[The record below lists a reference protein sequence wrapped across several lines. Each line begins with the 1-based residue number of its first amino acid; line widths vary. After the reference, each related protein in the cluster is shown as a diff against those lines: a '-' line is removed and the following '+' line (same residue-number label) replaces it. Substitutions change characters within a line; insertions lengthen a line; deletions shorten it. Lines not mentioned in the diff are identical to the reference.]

1 MKNLTLFNGFKT
13 YVREDVLFFSALVIF
28 TGLFNQKLFSQ
39 IIENEGVSYKEQLI
53 LNTDRSL
60 YITGEKVWLKVIALN
75 SLTSTPS
82 DISKVVY
89 IEFLDRNN
97 FPLRQLKV
105 RVENHSGSSVFSI
118 PENLSSG
125 NYVIRAYTNWMQNWP
140 VDQFCYKTISVVNP
154 FGSFESLALQ
164 SPSSINSTAKEIS
177 GSGNTIIKPGSPD
190 KAEIQFKITPDKS
203 EYSTREKVK
212 LMIIATDLSG
222 KPIESDLSVSVA
234 KTGIVYFDEM
244 QELGSDNFQSSPS
257 IVPESKDIHYLPEL
271 EGHLIYGIIRVKET
285 GEPLR
290 NSGVSLS
297 YVGKI
302 ARCQFSNT
310 NELGEFYFV
319 IREPGINEIVI
330 QPMDSDITGYYVEIR
345 QPFNSNFSNFQPSL
359 FRIDSTSIDKIN
371 NAVISMQINNLYEP
385 FRQKMQTT
393 PMRAIHDF
401 YGKPENTILMADY
414 IELSTLREVVK
425 EIIPNVYAL
434 KQNGKLELK
443 LINKL
448 QSLPFENKPLVLVDG
463 VPMYDFD
470 KVLAINSKEIERAD
484 VLNKRYFF
492 SEYIFDGILSF
503 VTKKGN
509 LSAMEFD
516 NTIFRQVYEGCQ
528 LTEEFYSPKYD
539 TDLSKSG
546 RIPDYRNTLYW
557 NPDISTDKD
566 GKTFVE
572 FYTSDETTDYTI
584 VVRGIS
590 ADGKS
595 GFSTA
600 SLKVTER
607 QFQSNHE

>member
-1 MKNLTLFNGFKT
+1 MPNLTLFGGFKT
-13 YVREDVLFFSALVIF
+13 YIIRDVLFFSALVILAS
-28 TGLFNQKLFSQ
+28 LFDQNLFSQ
-39 IIENEGVSYKEQLI
+39 VIIEKEGVSYKERLI

-60 YITGEKVWLKVIALN
+60 YITGEKVWLNVITLN
-75 SLTSTPS
+75 SLTNAPS
-82 DISKVVY
+82 ENSKVVY
-89 IEFLDRNN
+89 VEFLDRNN

-105 RVENHSGSSVFSI
+105 KVENHSGSSVFSI

-125 NYVIRAYTNWMQNWP
+125 NYVIRAYSNWMQNWP
-140 VDQFCYKTISVVNP
+140 ADQFCHKTISVVNP

-164 SPSSINSTAKEIS
+164 SPSSLKGSVQEITE
-177 GSGNTIIKPGSPD
+177 SGNTIVKPGSEN
-190 KAEIQFKITPDKS
+190 AGEILFKITPDKS
-203 EYSTREKVK
+203 EYSSREKVK
-212 LMIIATDLSG
+212 LMIVATDGSG
-222 KPIESDLSVSVA
+222 RTIESYLSVSVA
-234 KTGIVYFDEM
+234 KTGIVNSEEM
-244 QELGSDNFQSSPS
+244 QKTGAEYLQSSNS
-257 IVPESKDIHYLPEL
+257 MLSKVNDPQYLPEL
-271 EGHLIYGIIRVKET
+271 EGHLIYGIIRLKET

-290 NSGVSLS
+290 NSGISLS

-310 NELGEFYFV
+310 NENGEFYFV
-319 IREPGINEIVI
+319 VREPGTNEIVI
-330 QPMDSDITGYYVEIR
+330 QPIDPDITGYYIDLK
-345 QPFNSNFSNFQPSL
+345 QPFNSNFSNYQPSL
-359 FRIDSTSIDKIN
+359 FKIDSTSIDKIN

-385 FRQKMQTT
+385 FRQKRQ
-393 PMRAIHDF
+393 PSQNKVIPDF

-414 IELSTLREVVK
+414 IELSTIREVVK
-425 EIIPNVYAL
+425 EIIPNVYTL

-470 KVLAINSKEIERAD
+470 KVLVINSKEIERAD
-484 VLNKRYFF
+484 VLNRRYFF

-528 LTEEFYSPKYD
+528 LKEEFYSPEYS
-539 TDLSKSG
+539 TDSLKSG

-557 NPDISTDKD
+557 SPDIHTDED

-572 FYTSDETTDYTI
+572 FYTSDESTDYTV

-590 ADGKS
+590 ADGKT
-595 GFSTA
+595 GLSTA
-600 SLKVTER
+600 SLIVK
-607 QFQSNHE
+607 

>member
-1 MKNLTLFNGFKT
+1 MQNLTLFDEFKT
-13 YVREDVLFFSALVIF
+13 YIRKDVLFFSAVVIVAA
-28 TGLFNQKLFSQ
+28 LFNQKLFSQ
-39 IIENEGVSYKEQLI
+39 VIIENQGVTYKERLI

-60 YITGEKVWLKVIALN
+60 YITGEKVWLKVTTLN
-75 SLTSTPS
+75 SLTNTPS
-82 DISKVVY
+82 DNSKVVY
-89 IEFLDRNN
+89 VEFLDRNN

-118 PENLSSG
+118 PENLLSG
-125 NYVIRAYTNWMQNWP
+125 NYVIRAYSNWMQNWP
-140 VDQFCYKTISVVNP
+140 ADQFCHKTISVVNP

-164 SPSSINSTAKEIS
+164 SPSSLNGPVKEVS
-177 GSGNTIIKPGSPD
+177 GEGNTIVKPGSED
-190 KAEIQFKITPDKS
+190 AGEILFKITPDKS

-212 LMIIATDLSG
+212 LVIAATDVSG
-222 KPIESDLSVSVA
+222 NPIESDLSVSVA
-234 KTGIVYFDEM
+234 KTGIVNSEEM
-244 QELGSDNFQSSPS
+244 QKSGLDNLQSSTS
-257 IVPESKDIHYLPEL
+257 MVPESKDPKYLPEL
-271 EGHLIYGIIRVKET
+271 EGHLIYGIIRLKET

-290 NSGVSLS
+290 NSGISLS

-302 ARCQFSNT
+302 ARCQFSST
-310 NELGEFYFV
+310 NNLGEFYFV
-319 IREPGINEIVI
+319 VREPGTNEIVI
-330 QPMDSDITGYYVEIR
+330 QPINPDITGYYIDIR
-345 QPFNSNFSNFQPSL
+345 QPFNSNFSNYQPSL

-385 FRQKMQTT
+385 FRQKMPAT
-393 PMRAIHDF
+393 PKKAIPDF

-414 IELSTLREVVK
+414 IELSTIREVVK
-425 EIIPNVYAL
+425 EIIPNVYTL

-463 VPMYDFD
+463 VPMYDFE
-470 KVLAINSKEIERAD
+470 KVLVINSKEIERAD

-509 LSAMEFD
+509 LSAMDFD
-516 NTIFRQVYEGCQ
+516 NTIFRQVYEGC
-528 LTEEFYSPKYD
+528 LPKEEFYSPEYS
-539 TDLSKSG
+539 TDSLKSG

-557 NPDISTDKD
+557 SSDKSTDKD

-600 SLKVTER
+600 SLKVK
-607 QFQSNHE
+607 QVPY

>member
-1 MKNLTLFNGFKT
+1 MQNLTLLKGFKT
-13 YVREDVLFFSALVIF
+13 YIRKDVLFFSALVIF
-28 TGLFNQKLFSQ
+28 YALFNQNLFSQ
-39 IIENEGVSYKEQLI
+39 VIIENKEVAYKERLI

-60 YITGEKVWLKVIALN
+60 YITGEKVWLKVITLN
-75 SLTSTPS
+75 SLTNTPS
-82 DISKVVY
+82 DNSKVVY
-89 IEFLDRNN
+89 VEFLDRNN

-105 RVENHSGSSVFSI
+105 KVENHSGSSVFSI

-125 NYVIRAYTNWMQNWP
+125 NYVIRAYSNWMQNWP
-140 VDQFCYKTISVVNP
+140 ADQFCHKTISVVNP

-164 SPSSINSTAKEIS
+164 TPSSLKGSVKEVTE
-177 GSGNTIIKPGSPD
+177 SGNTISKPVS
-190 KAEIQFKITPDKS
+190 EIPGEILFKITPDKS
-203 EYSTREKVK
+203 EYSSREKVK
-212 LMIIATDLSG
+212 LMIQATDGSG
-222 KPIESDLSVSVA
+222 KTIESDISVSVA
-234 KTGIVYFDEM
+234 KTGIVNSEEM
-244 QELGSDNFQSSPS
+244 QKTGSEFLQSSPS
-257 IVPESKDIHYLPEL
+257 MLSKGEDPQYLPEL
-271 EGHLIYGIIRVKET
+271 EGHLIYGIIRLKET

-290 NSGVSLS
+290 NSGISLS

-310 NELGEFYFV
+310 NEKGEFYFV
-319 IREPGINEIVI
+319 VREPGTNEIVI
-330 QPMDSDITGYYVEIR
+330 QPIDPDIAGYYIDMR
-345 QPFNSNFSNFQPSL
+345 QPFNSNFSNYQPSL
-359 FRIDSTSIDKIN
+359 FKIDSSSIDQIN

-385 FRQKMQTT
+385 FRQKMQPT
-393 PMRAIHDF
+393 PKNVIPDF

-414 IELSTLREVVK
+414 IELTTIREVVK
-425 EIIPNVYAL
+425 EIIPNVYTL

-470 KVLAINSKEIERAD
+470 KVLIINSKEIERAD

-528 LTEEFYSPKYD
+528 LKEEFYSPEYSAD
-539 TDLSKSG
+539 SLKSG

-557 NPDISTDKD
+557 SPDKQTDKD

-572 FYTSDETTDYTI
+572 FYTSDESTDYTV

-590 ADGKS
+590 ADGKT
-595 GFSTA
+595 GFSTT
-600 SLKVTER
+600 SLKVK
-607 QFQSNHE
+607 QVLY

>member
-1 MKNLTLFNGFKT
+1 
-13 YVREDVLFFSALVIF
+13 LFFSALVIF
-28 TGLFNQKLFSQ
+28 AALFNQKLFSQ
-39 IIENEGVSYKEQLI
+39 AITNNEKVLYKERLI

-60 YITGEKVWLKVIALN
+60 YITGEKVWLKIITLN
-75 SLTSTPS
+75 SLTNTPS
-82 DISKVVY
+82 GNSKVVY
-89 IEFLDRNN
+89 VEFLDRNN

-105 RVENHSGSSVFSI
+105 KVENHSGSSVFSI

-125 NYVIRAYTNWMQNWP
+125 NYVIRAYSNWMQNWP
-140 VDQFCYKTISVVNP
+140 SDQFCHKTISVVNP

-164 SPSSINSTAKEIS
+164 SPSSLKGSVQEITE
-177 GSGNTIIKPGSPD
+177 SGNTIVKPGSEN
-190 KAEIQFKITPDKS
+190 AGEILFKITPDKS
-203 EYSTREKVK
+203 EYSSREKVK
-212 LMIIATDLSG
+212 LMIVATDGSG
-222 KPIESDLSVSVA
+222 RTIESYLSVSVA
-234 KTGIVYFDEM
+234 KTGIVNSEEM
-244 QELGSDNFQSSPS
+244 QKTGAEYLQSSNS
-257 IVPESKDIHYLPEL
+257 MLSKVNDPQYLPEL
-271 EGHLIYGIIRVKET
+271 EGHLIYGIIRLKET

-290 NSGVSLS
+290 NSGISLS

-310 NELGEFYFV
+310 NENGEFYFV
-319 IREPGINEIVI
+319 VREPGTNEIVI
-330 QPMDSDITGYYVEIR
+330 QPIDPDITGYYIDLK
-345 QPFNSNFSNFQPSL
+345 QPFNSNFSNYQPSL
-359 FRIDSTSIDKIN
+359 FKIDSTSIDKIN

-385 FRQKMQTT
+385 FRQKRQ
-393 PMRAIHDF
+393 PSQNKVIPDF

-414 IELSTLREVVK
+414 IELSTIREVVK
-425 EIIPNVYAL
+425 EIIPNVYTL

-470 KVLAINSKEIERAD
+470 KVLVINSKEIERAD
-484 VLNKRYFF
+484 VLNRRYFF

-528 LTEEFYSPKYD
+528 LKEEFYSPEYS
-539 TDLSKSG
+539 TDSLKSG

-557 NPDISTDKD
+557 SPDIHTDED

-572 FYTSDETTDYTI
+572 FYTSDESTDYTV

-590 ADGKS
+590 ADGKT
-595 GFSTA
+595 GLSTA
-600 SLKVTER
+600 SLKVK
-607 QFQSNHE
+607 